1 MQSINAN
8 GVYAA
13 SHDAGGAHST
23 APSASEGLVAFCSLQ
38 PSTRVFVMSCSL
50 TLRKLLTYTQC
61 TPHAADVFPAME
73 LTAVTF
79 DFVRVDFRLRLATKI
94 LLNVTALSLTKV
106 ILAIW
111 KPKVHHTYHRSI
123 YWNIFLIN

>member
-13 SHDAGGAHST
+13 SHDAGGTHST
-23 APSASEGLVAFCSLQ
+23 APSASEDLVAFYSFQ
-38 PSTRVFVMSCSL
+38 SSTRVFVMSCSL
-50 TLRKLLTYTQC
+50 TLRQLLTYTQY
-61 TPHAADVFPAME
+61 TLHAADMFPAME

-79 DFVRVDFRLRLATKI
+79 DFERVDVCLRPATKI
-94 LLNVTALSLTKV
+94 LLNVTAFSLTKV

-111 KPKVHHTYHRSI
+111 KPKVHHTFHRSI